1 MESKKYDFSGWVTRN
16 DIKCSDGRTIRKDA
30 FKHNDKM
37 TVPLVWNH
45 EHKDLYAV
53 LGHVL
58 LENREQGVFGYGSF
72 NNTEAAQAAKEFVR
86 HGDICS
92 MSIYANKLTQSSTG
106 DVLHGDIKEVS
117 LVLAGANPYAKIVNV
132 IQHGEIMEEEAEIFY
147 NENEGELKMAD
158 EAEEVAETVIEE
170 KQPESEVKHADNKE
184 EEAVEMAEE
193 KKEKTVK
200 EIFDSLNEEQKSL
213 VYFLLNYNESKKDN
227 SKEEDKE
234 MSHNLF
240 ENETKVEEQ
249 ENVLTHD
256 DLKAVIKEASDK
268 KMSMKDA
275 FLAHGIT
282 NVGNL
287 FPEAQLVNRVPS
299 TINDDDSWVRKVM
312 GAVHHTPFARV
323 KSYAIDIRSSEDIRT
338 RAKGYAK
345 GNQKVEEVIAAL
357 KRETPPQTI
366 YKLQKMDRDDV
377 IDITDFD
384 VVAWLKQ
391 EMRVKLDEELAR
403 AFLIGD
409 GRASDSN
416 DKINPLMIRPIWGDS
431 SVYVTNKEMTQL
443 QDESEYEFAKRFI
456 KEVIKARKDYKGS
469 GNPTLFTTEDMLTN
483 MLLIEDTNQRVIYD
497 TEEKLRTALRVKE
510 IVTVAPMEG
519 AYRTNEA
526 ETYDFAPIGILVN
539 LNDYNVGAD
548 RGGAV
553 EMFDDFDID
562 YNKYEYLIET
572 RCSGAL
578 VKPYS
583 AVTFELKT
591 AHTAG

>member
-1 MESKKYDFSGWVTRN
+1 MESKNYDFSGWVTRN
-16 DIKCSDGRTIRKDA
+16 DVKCSDGRTIRKDA
-30 FKHNDKM
+30 FKHNDNM
-37 TVPLVWNH
+37 VVPLVWNH
-45 EHKDLYAV
+45 EHKDLYSV

-72 NNTEAAQAAKEFVR
+72 NNTEAAQTAKEYVR
-86 HGDICS
+86 HGDICA
-92 MSIYANKLTQSSTG
+92 MSIYANKLTQSEKG

-147 NENEGELKMAD
+147 DETEGELKMSD
-158 EAEEVAETVIEE
+158 EESEPVIESDPVE
-170 KQPESEVKHADNKE
+170 HTDDKK

-200 EIFDSLNEEQKSL
+200 EIFDSMNDEQKNL
-213 VYFLLNYNESKKDN
+213 VYFLLNYNDDKKDEN
-227 SKEEDKE
+227 KEEDKD

-249 ENVLTHD
+249 ENVLSHAE
-256 DLKAVIKEASDK
+256 LQAIVKEASTK
-268 KMSMKDA
+268 KQSMKET

-282 NVGNL
+282 DVGNL
-287 FPEAQLVNRVPS
+287 FPEAQAVNRTPELIS
-299 TINDDDSWVRKVM
+299 RDMGWVSKVM
-312 GAVHHTPFARV
+312 GAVHHSPFARIKSTAANITGDDARARGYV
-323 KSYAIDIRSSEDIRT
+323 KGT
-338 RAKGYAK
+338 
-345 GNQKVEEVIAAL
+345 QKVEEVLTAL
-357 KRETPPQTI
+357 NRVTQPTTV

-391 EMRVKLDEELAR
+391 EMRMMLDEELAR
-403 AFLIGD
+403 AYLIGD
-409 GRASDSN
+409 GRAAGNS
-416 DKINPLMIRPIWGDS
+416 KINEDCIRPIWGDS
-431 SVYVTNKEMTQL
+431 NVYVTNKVMEYA
-443 QDESEYEFAKRFI
+443 QDDNEYTFAKRFI

-469 GNPTLFTTEDMLTN
+469 GNPTLFTTEDMLTA
-483 MLLIEDTNQRVIYD
+483 MLLIEDTNGRVIYD

-510 IVTVAPMEG
+510 IVTVEPMET
-519 AYRTNEA
+519 ASRTDAGED
-526 ETYDFAPIGILVN
+526 YDYAPIGILVN
-539 LNDYNVGAD
+539 LTDYNVGAD

-553 EMFDDFDID
+553 NMFDDFDID

-578 VKPYS
+578 KKPYS

>member
-1 MESKKYDFSGWVTRN
+1 MESKNYDFSGWVTRN

-30 FKHNDKM
+30 FKHNDNM

-45 EHKDLYAV
+45 DHKDLYSV

-86 HGDICS
+86 HRDICS
-92 MSIYANKLTQSSTG
+92 MSIYANKLTQSEKG

-147 NENEGELKMAD
+147 DETDGELKMAD
-158 EAEEVAETVIEE
+158 EAEEVTEVVKEEPKAE
-170 KQPESEVKHADNKE
+170 PSPEVKHADNKT

-193 KKEKTVK
+193 KEKTVK
-200 EIFDSLNEEQKSL
+200 ELFDSLNEEQKNL
-213 VYFLLNYNESKKDN
+213 FYFLLAYNENNKDK

-240 ENETKVEEQ
+240 ENETKVEEK
-249 ENVLTHD
+249 EEITLSHD
-256 DLKAVIKEASDK
+256 DLKKIVKEASDK

-282 NVGNL
+282 DVGNL
-287 FPEAQLVNRVPS
+287 FPEAQVVNRTPELIS
-299 TINDDDSWVRKVM
+299 RDMGWVTKVM
-312 GAVHHTPFARV
+312 NAVHHTPFARV
-323 KSYAIDIRSSEDIRT
+323 KSTAANITGDDA
-338 RAKGYAK
+338 RARGYVKGT
-345 GNQKVEEVIAAL
+345 QKVEEVLTAL
-357 KRETPPQTI
+357 NRVTPPTTV

-391 EMRVKLDEELAR
+391 EMRMMLNEELAR

-409 GRASDSN
+409 GRAAGNS
-416 DKINPLMIRPIWGDS
+416 KINEGCIRPIWGDS
-431 SVYVTNKEMTQL
+431 NVYVTNKELTHDA
-443 QDESEYEFAKRFI
+443 DENEFAFAKRFI

-510 IVTVAPMEG
+510 IVTVEPMEG
-519 AYRTNEA
+519 ASRTDAGED
-526 ETYDFAPIGILVN
+526 YDYAPIGILVN
-539 LNDYNVGAD
+539 LTDYNVGAD

-553 EMFDDFDID
+553 NMFDDFDIN

-578 VKPYS
+578 TKPYS